1 MASGPITSW
10 QIDGKTVE
18 TVTDFILGGLQ
29 NHCRCGCNHEIKSRL
44 LFRRKSMT
52 NLYSILKSRDI
63 FSQQRPSSESYGFS
77 SSHVWIEGW
86 TIKKAE
92 DRSIDAFDLWCWRR
106 LLRVPWTARRS
117 NPSILKEVSPEYSLE
132 RLMLKLKLQY
142 FGHLLQRTDSF
153 QRCWCWERLKVGG
166 EGDDRGWD
174 GWMASPTQWAWVW
187 VNSGSW
193 RWTGRPAQSMG
204 SQSRAW
210 LNDWIELNW
219 DYYTYPAE

>member
-1 MASGPITSW
+1 MKMKDEREKVGLKLNIQKTKITASGPITSW

-63 FSQQRPSSESYGFS
+63 FSQQSPSSESYGFS

-142 FGHLLQRTDSF
+142 FGHLLQRT
-153 QRCWCWERLKVGG
+153 
-166 EGDDRGWD
+166 
-174 GWMASPTQWAWVW
+174 
-187 VNSGSW
+187 N
-193 RWTGRPAQSMG
+193 
-204 SQSRAW
+204 
-210 LNDWIELNW
+210 
-219 DYYTYPAE
+219 